1 MYQTIRAT
9 NLRAGS
15 FWQQQVAG
23 ALVEQLGVAKTI
35 ATHIPEE
42 FPETGIV
49 ARFEVAARLINAN
62 LRFRVLTAGF
72 GDLGSHSGQAEQH
85 PVRMQELNDA
95 VIRFF
100 DVLNPGWLDRITV
113 MTFSNFGRIG
123 ISHGD
128 GTDRGSSASHFL
140 FGKPIENL
148 HLFAGHLACLRQ
160 TQRPSSSTSP
170 QSTQVAELHL
180 GVPDWCEATGDGEP
194 QLRRR
199 PDGAAPGGRAPVT
212 FA

>member
-62 LRFRVLTAGF
+62 LRFSVVVAG
-72 GDLGSHSGQAEQH
+72 
-85 PVRMQELNDA
+85 
-95 VIRFF
+95 
-100 DVLNPGWLDRITV
+100 
-113 MTFSNFGRIG
+113 
-123 ISHGD
+123 
-128 GTDRGSSASHFL
+128 
-140 FGKPIENL
+140 
-148 HLFAGHLACLRQ
+148 
-160 TQRPSSSTSP
+160 RPNSTLS
-170 QSTQVAELHL
+170 E
-180 GVPDWCEATGDGEP
+180 C
-194 QLRRR
+194 RN
-199 PDGAAPGGRAPVT
+199 
-212 FA
+212 